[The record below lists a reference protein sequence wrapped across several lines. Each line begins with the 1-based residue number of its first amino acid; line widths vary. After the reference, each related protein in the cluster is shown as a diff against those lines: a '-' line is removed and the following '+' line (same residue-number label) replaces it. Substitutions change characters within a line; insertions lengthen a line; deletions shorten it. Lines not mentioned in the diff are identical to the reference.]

1 MKEIKWLQDFDND
14 HTDSIWYG
22 GDIVSIRLER
32 YNVIIGA
39 YGDVRA
45 WIDDEH
51 YCDKNNGG
59 CFKEYLEEHGIYN
72 DNDLRQAISENRIE
86 FENNNWYEMVIWDKE
101 LNEYVERFDNVL
113 DVDLDLNDDFAWVEE
128 LVETLDR

>member
-72 DNDLRQAISENRIE
+72 DDDLRQAISENRIE
-86 FENNNWYEMVIWDKE
+86 FEHEIHLS
-101 LNEYVERFDNVL
+101 LNFVHVKNATQCKMGSGMPDCGAARVSQGRKFLPNE
-113 DVDLDLNDDFAWVEE
+113 
-128 LVETLDR
+128 